1 MQKSHQG
8 RSSFQLR
15 EDQVQ
20 DLISCRLALF
30 QPGEKD
36 LIEEGGRAQLF
47 WRLGKEGCK
56 AKELVHAGIP
66 GGDPTVGGCLPTLVI
81 LPLPSYG
88 CHPTLGNPMV
98 AFFWGCLPLWPTIGL
113 PTLNVGCG
121 LPFVDP

>member
-66 GGDPTVGGCLPTLVI
+66 GGDPTVGGCLPTLAI
-81 LPLPSYG
+81 LTLPSSR
-88 CHPTLGNPMV
+88 V
-98 AFFWGCLPLWPTIGL
+98 VGL
-113 PTLNVGCG
+113 CSLHCRLQQDFLSV
-121 LPFVDP
+121 

>member
-36 LIEEGGRAQLF
+36 LIEEGGRAQLLR
-47 WRLGKEGCK
+47 RLGKEGCK

-66 GGDPTVGGCLPTLVI
+66 GGDPTVGGCLPTLAI
-81 LPLPSYG
+81 LPLPSYS
-88 CHPTLGNPMV
+88 CLLTL
-98 AFFWGCLPLWPTIGL
+98 AILRLPSSRVVFLRSL
-113 PTLNVGCG
+113 QQDFLQFSRLC
-121 LPFVDP
+121 